1 MSLAAKP
8 GQVVIFNEELPY
20 IKLEEPFVRS
30 RNKLTMQY
38 LHYNSGYSYKLRR
51 VVLYHEE
58 LSSIKSQNLLIPWSC
73 KVTQQI
79 KYIISLLARD
89 LYP

>member
-1 MSLAAKP
+1 MPLAAKP

-38 LHYNSGYSYKLRR
+38 LHYNNGYSYQTSQSGSISWRAFFNKVPKSLDPM
-51 VVLYHEE
+51 VLQGHAT
-58 LSSIKSQNLLIPWSC
+58 N
-73 KVTQQI
+73 
-79 KYIISLLARD
+79 
-89 LYP
+89 

>member
-20 IKLEEPFVRS
+20 IKFEEPFVRS

-38 LHYNSGYSYKLRR
+38 LHYNNGYSYQT
-51 VVLYHEE
+51 
-58 LSSIKSQNLLIPWSC
+58 SQSGSIS
-73 KVTQQI
+73 
-79 KYIISLLARD
+79 
-89 LYP
+89 